1 MAYLID
7 PTYFIQGL
15 EIPNK
20 TGLHAVN
27 TAIDN
32 SIDWYISVYEPE
44 VLTML
49 LGATLYAELL
59 AGLAVL
65 PTPDAKWTALKNKI
79 VDSTKK
85 ISLIA
90 NYTYFKY
97 ANDKINL
104 GIPDESPVFFNH
116 DRTVKAWNNMT
127 LLNEK
132 LFDFLI
138 ANISDYPNWTIE
150 SILLNGYGYEINL
163 VSLFKTVNV
172 LGI

>member
-1 MAYLID
+1 MAYFID

-20 TGLHAVN
+20 TGLHQVN
-27 TAIDN
+27 VSIDN

-44 VLTML
+44 ILTIL

-65 PTPDAKWTALKNKI
+65 PTPATKWTSLKNKI

-104 GIPDESPVFFNH
+104 GISDESPVFFNV
-116 DRTVKAWNNMT
+116 DRTVKAWNNMVVMNKS
-127 LLNEK
+127 LLEFLAENE
-132 LFDFLI
+132 I
-138 ANISDYPNWTIE
+138 DYPNFNVQNV
-150 SILLNGYGYEINL
+150 LNDSDEYDKFINL
-163 VSLFKTVNV
+163 FQTVNV